1 MYKLWYT
8 IKEVSLMTI
17 DNVVLLVDTL
27 LKSNEYETA
36 QKLINVELNK
46 ISQQIDKLYELKQ
59 IVEQH
64 ETDLH

>member
-1 MYKLWYT
+1 
-8 IKEVSLMTI
+8 MTI

-46 ISQQIDKLYELKQ
+46 ISQQIGKLKELQQ